1 LKLILTNCADVRWL
15 LIFDNVEESTD
26 LQPIWPTTGRG
37 SIIVTCRSEFRVESL
52 VDEVIEVPTFT
63 TKEGGDFILKRLGQR
78 VTSDADLKYS
88 QMLSDRLGGL
98 ALALEITGKQIKHR
112 KTTVEQF
119 IPFYNRHRQL
129 MNKEPRKASKNPYYD
144 KDLDSVWETAFN
156 SLSPEASRFLMLLCF
171 LAPTDVPEGIFTE
184 GKDIPE
190 AYAFLANEVS

>member
-1 LKLILTNCADVRWL
+1 MLTHSADVRWL
-15 LIFDNVEESTD
+15 LIFDNVEKSTN
-26 LQPIWPTTGRG
+26 LQPIWPITGCG
-37 SIIVTCRSEFRVESL
+37 SIIVTCRSEFRVESFI
-52 VDEVIEVPTFT
+52 DEVIEVPTFT

-119 IPFYNRHRQL
+119 IPFYNRNRQL
-129 MNKEPRKASKNPYYD
+129 MNKEPMRAPKNPYYD

-171 LAPTDVPEGIFTE
+171 LAPTDVPEDIFTE
-184 GKDIPE
+184 GKDISK